1 MFTMTASGSGA
12 SLPNVDLQISRATAE
27 RLVDAL
33 QSALRRDGEP
43 QVRFAASHGANET
56 TAVLDITIAG

>member
-12 SLPNVDLQISRATAE
+12 SLPHVDLQISRGTAE

-33 QSALRRDGEP
+33 QSALRSDGAP
-43 QVRFAASHGANET
+43 QVRFAASHDASET